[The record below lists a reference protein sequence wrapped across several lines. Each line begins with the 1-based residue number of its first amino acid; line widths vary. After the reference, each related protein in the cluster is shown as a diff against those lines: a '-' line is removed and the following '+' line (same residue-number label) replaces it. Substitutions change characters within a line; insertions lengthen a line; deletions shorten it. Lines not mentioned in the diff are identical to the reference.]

1 MFFCHCFQGN
11 CNNLNCSYD
20 GGDCL
25 LQHDPWSNCDQA
37 SICETAFYIDRCDV
51 ICNNEACLYDQFKC
65 KPLFT
70 DDCITNCTNKWG
82 NDVCDS
88 DCDKV
93 QCGYDGNDCNHA
105 GNVIPGTMVVYAT
118 SSIPLPSNTAR
129 FIGFTLSLATRTIVS
144 LKPSLKY
151 NGSVPEIESLGD
163 AGQVIMN
170 IPS

>member
-1 MFFCHCFQGN
+1 
-11 CNNLNCSYD
+11 
-20 GGDCL
+20 
-25 LQHDPWSNCDQA
+25 
-37 SICETAFYIDRCDV
+37 
-51 ICNNEACLYDQFKC
+51 
-65 KPLFT
+65 
-70 DDCITNCTNKWG
+70 
-82 NDVCDS
+82 
-88 DCDKV
+88 
-93 QCGYDGNDCNHA
+93 
-105 GNVIPGTMVVYAT
+105 MVVYAT